1 LTDSILSIRNIR
13 KNFSNIKALDDVS
26 FDVQRGEILGLLG
39 ANGAG
44 KSTLLKILGG
54 IQPADNGEIL
64 INDQPYTPKNPYEA
78 AHSGIASVYQ
88 ELNLFSN
95 MTVAEN
101 LFIGNENIRAGLIDW
116 KTTYEKADELLSSM
130 GLKDINPRS
139 LVASVSIANQQ
150 LIEIARAIS
159 QKPEV
164 LLLDEPTASLSED
177 EIAWLF
183 SKIRELTKNG
193 TTVIYVSHRLDEVV
207 DLCDRCVVLRD
218 GKLAATLEGDE
229 INRDEIVLHMVGKQ
243 ITVNRKLVLSC
254 DREIAFSCKNLT
266 LQDVYKDITF
276 NVKCGEIVGI
286 AGLMGA
292 GRTELLNSIFGVH
305 PPDSGTIEINEQP
318 VRIRDTKDAIENGIA
333 LVSEDRKVEGL
344 FLPESAQVNLA
355 GMTLDKRQRF
365 GFIKK
370 RKESQET
377 KKIGKSVMF
386 DLNRIN
392 SPVRLLSGGNQQK
405 VVIGK
410 TLLTDSKVILLDE
423 PTRGVDV
430 GARNEIY
437 SIIQESANAGKAI
450 ILVSSDWE
458 ELVTFSDRILVM
470 SQGEI
475 VRELMDEEVNEEM
488 ILQLCTI
495 FKAREKKKKEEKKPI
510 ARLLE
515 RVNSNPN
522 TWVLGLLLVAMFI
535 VGSIVTPFF
544 LNKANLNNIV
554 WQTTALFLLTI
565 GQLIVIITG
574 GIDLSLSATMTVAC
588 VIGIKLMLLFPD
600 KIYLGVLAL
609 IAVGLV
615 VGLINGLVVVFGKI
629 DAFVATL
636 GVQIILMGVALIVT
650 PKPLS
655 PAPQVLRFIANKMFL
670 GLPIVLYIGVALF
683 FFFLL
688 FFKNARLGRYL
699 FAVGDSYNGAIW
711 SGLKAKKVKFLAYM
725 MASMM
730 AVVAGFY
737 MLGRNGA
744 AEPIVDSNLALNSI
758 AYSLIGGGILAG
770 GKGSL
775 FGSVLAAFVIS
786 IMLNILNHLGL
797 NAFWQSIIR
806 GVVIMIILVI
816 YESRIKH
823 KQDQN

>member
-1 LTDSILSIRNIR
+1 MTDNFLSIRNIK

-26 FDVQRGEILGLLG
+26 FDVKRGEILGLLG

-54 IQPADNGEIL
+54 IQPSDSGEIL
-64 INDQPYTPKNPYEA
+64 IKDQPHAPKNPYEA
-78 AHSGIASVYQ
+78 GHSGIASVYQ

-101 LFIGNENIRAGLIDW
+101 LFIGNENIRVGLIDW
-116 KTTYEKADELLSSM
+116 KKTYARADELLFSM
-130 GLKDINPRS
+130 GLKDINSRS

-150 LIEIARAIS
+150 LIEIARAMS
-159 QKPEV
+159 QNPEV

-177 EIAWLF
+177 EIEWLF
-183 SKIRELTKNG
+183 SKIRELTQNG

-218 GKLAATLEGDE
+218 GKLAAILEGSD

-243 ITVNRKLVLSC
+243 ITVNRKNAEDC
-254 DREIAFSCKNLT
+254 GREIAIACNNLT
-266 LQDVYKDITF
+266 LQDVYKNISF
-276 NVKCGEIVGI
+276 HVKCGEIVGI
-286 AGLMGA
+286 AGLMGS
-292 GRTELLNSIFGVH
+292 GRTELLNSIFGVN
-305 PPDSGTIEINEQP
+305 PPDSGSIEISDRI
-318 VRIRDTKDAIENGIA
+318 VKIRDTKDAIENGIT
-333 LVSEDRKVEGL
+333 LVSEDRKIEGL
-344 FLPESAQVNLA
+344 FLPESAQINLA
-355 GMTLDKRQRF
+355 AMTLDKRQRF

-370 RKESQET
+370 RKESQEA
-377 KKIGKSVMF
+377 KKVGSSIMF

-437 SIIQESANAGKAI
+437 TIIQESANEGKAI

-458 ELVTFSDRILVM
+458 ELVTFSDRVLVM

-475 VRELMDEEVNEEM
+475 VGELTGEDINEEK

-495 FKAREKKKKEEKKPI
+495 FKVKDKKKKDEKKPF
-510 ARLLE
+510 ARMLE

-522 TWVLGLLLVAMFI
+522 TFVLGLLLALLFV
-535 VGSIVTPFF
+535 VGSSVTPFF
-544 LNKANLNNIV
+544 LNKANLNNII
-554 WQTTALFLLTI
+554 WQTMALFLLTI

-588 VIGIKLMLLFPD
+588 VIGIKLMLLYPD

-609 IAVGLV
+609 VAVGLV
-615 VGLINGLVVVFGKI
+615 VGIINGLVVVFGKI

-636 GVQIILMGVALIVT
+636 GVQIILMGIALIVT

-655 PAPQVLRFIANKMFL
+655 PAPAILRYIANKSFL
-670 GLPIVLYIGVALF
+670 NLPIVLYIGLALF
-683 FFFLL
+683 LIFLV
-688 FFKNARLGRYL
+688 FFKSARLGRYL
-699 FAVGDSYNGAIW
+699 FAVGDSYTGAIW

-730 AVVAGFY
+730 AIVAGFY

-744 AEPIVDSNLALNSI
+744 AEPIVDSNMALNSI

-775 FGSVLAAFVIS
+775 LGSVLAAFVIS
-786 IMLNILNHLGL
+786 FMLNILNHLGL
-797 NAFWQSIIR
+797 NAFWQAIIR
-806 GVVIMIILVI
+806 GAVIMIILVI
-816 YESRIKH
+816 YESRIKN
-823 KQDQN
+823 KQDQI